1 MQSLWKDLQPKGGA
15 ADTHGATYR
24 GETSYVL
31 ALSCFFLP
39 KRKPSFTCSAS
50 SLSGNTPAL
59 LVMWSSDCLC
69 MCVWVES
76 IYNQLSFKLTIK

>member
-1 MQSLWKDLQPKGGA
+1 MQSLWKDLQPKGGS

-50 SLSGNTPAL
+50 SLSGNTPCITCHVVIGL
-59 LVMWSSDCLC
+59 SLY
-69 MCVWVES
+69 MCVGRA
-76 IYNQLSFKLTIK
+76 YL